1 VLLLFINSAYNR
13 SAFQRYHGRV
23 L

>member
-13 SAFQRYHGRV
+13 SAFQRYHGHV